1 MQEKTKC
8 IEYDYKDDGRGIIL
22 LLLTEAAH
30 MVHGIQGRSECRISG
45 RPPED
50 SARHQSQICLGGDPT
65 RDTHQV
71 YYFISNIES
80 ELLQSIILLL
90 RHFQGCHNPCASSAA
105 YFILSLHLHI
115 YYCTK
120 STVFILMIPPLLQ
133 YFPLY

>member
-71 YYFISNIES
+71 YYFISKIGLGSHVSGGGVSGTGGDPE
-80 ELLQSIILLL
+80 
-90 RHFQGCHNPCASSAA
+90 
-105 YFILSLHLHI
+105 
-115 YYCTK
+115 K
-120 STVFILMIPPLLQ
+120 PLD
-133 YFPLY
+133 